1 VRFPKR
7 HSQKVVP
14 IPKPI
19 PLTNISKKDT
29 QNGMK
34 ENLDREIQQGFK
46 FRYPYI
52 HTQDDTNEGYMPRSD
67 RRKDMHKNLD
77 GA

>member
-1 VRFPKR
+1 
-7 HSQKVVP
+7 
-14 IPKPI
+14 
-19 PLTNISKKDT
+19 
-29 QNGMK
+29 MK

-52 HTQDDTNEGYMPRSD
+52 YTQKYANEGYMPRSD
-67 RRKDMHKNLD
+67 CWKDMHKNLD